1 MKVISEKLKVKNQ
14 DAYDKNSNI
23 MSEYKKCHWGVSLRV
38 GLSAASPRCGRASL
52 AVGFPLLSL
61 TQKTQVL

>member
-1 MKVISEKLKVKNQ
+1 MTHYNTYNL
-14 DAYDKNSNI
+14 
-23 MSEYKKCHWGVSLRV
+23 GVPLRV

-61 TQKTQVL
+61 TQKTQSL